1 MCNISYGCHGIQ
13 DKHKWCSSLS
23 HCIPNSTT
31 YTCHGSFRP
40 LAMTSISDVL
50 CDKHK
55 LNLIHLSQ
63 SNPTKHQMKQNFSK
77 NSVMYLTHFC
87 KKILNTTYERQ
98 LWFLCIGLKHS
109 EPEWYNSFHS
119 NWLTLSGLAPWWYQ
133 WRIRSGWAYNL
144 WMGLS
149 LAFQCFSPSTEE
161 PIQPQPARGITHYKG
176 EKSL

>member
-1 MCNISYGCHGIQ
+1 MSNIRHGCHGIQ
-13 DKHKWCSSLS
+13 DKHKWCLSLS

-87 KKILNTTYERQ
+87 KNFLNTTYERQ
-98 LWFLCIGLKHS
+98 L
-109 EPEWYNSFHS
+109 
-119 NWLTLSGLAPWWYQ
+119 
-133 WRIRSGWAYNL
+133 
-144 WMGLS
+144 
-149 LAFQCFSPSTEE
+149 
-161 PIQPQPARGITHYKG
+161 
-176 EKSL
+176 